1 MILIL
6 RFLPTG
12 PTASID
18 LADPTSVN
26 EGANLAVCV
35 QLDMP
40 PSSDATA
47 FISTQDRPT
56 QTAIG
61 EFKLK
66 PCLYTGSCA
75 WHFKILS
82 FQDRVWPA
90 HN

>member
-1 MILIL
+1 MRGSLPLSLYLNTNVHLALIIK
-6 RFLPTG
+6 FLPAG

-18 LADPTSVN
+18 LTDPTSVN
-26 EGANLAVCV
+26 EGTNLAVCV

-61 EFKLK
+61 EFKLQQ
-66 PCLYTGSCA
+66 CL
-75 WHFKILS
+75 
-82 FQDRVWPA
+82 
-90 HN
+90 

>member
-6 RFLPTG
+6 RFLPAG

-18 LADPTSVN
+18 LTDPTSVN
-26 EGANLAVCV
+26 EGTNLAVCV
-35 QLDMP
+35 QLDMS

-61 EFKLK
+61 EFKLQ
-66 PCLYTGSCA
+66 PCLYSCA